1 MVGSAGHK
9 KLVFLVFHREAL
21 LYDITNYA
29 FVQGDVMKTKDEHE
43 RHQVMDIG
51 EEGNV
56 DRVTRVLNLAYQ
68 ECVDMLYAYTKAD
81 VAPISS
87 LDNTFGEPQMYKMRL
102 LVPVNFAK
110 GTVALLKNLIHEY
123 LVCRVL
129 EDWISITY
137 PEALAVWREKME
149 SIKEKITECMNAR
162 SGRVRRS
169 LTPW

>member
-1 MVGSAGHK
+1 MGCGTDDK

-21 LYDITNYA
+21 IYDITNCA
-29 FVQGDVMKTKDEHE
+29 FVQGDVIRTKDEHE

-87 LDNTFGEPQMYKMRL
+87 LDNTFGEPQVYKMRL
-102 LVPVNFAK
+102 LVPKNFAK

-129 EDWISITY
+129 EDWKGITY
-137 PEALAVWREKME
+137 PEVSGSWREKVE
-149 SIKEKITECMNAR
+149 NVKDKIMECMNAR

-169 LTPW
+169 ITPF